1 MSSFLYESRRLIRLA
16 TPVLVAQ
23 VAQTAMTLIDTIMAG
38 QVSATDLAAISVASS
53 FWLPVILLVQGV
65 IMAITPIV
73 AQLNGARKTAEI
85 PHEINQGL
93 WLGLCTIPPAMLML
107 YVSPLLMQFMAVEPL
122 LVAKTQGYLHAM
134 AWGVPAYVCYQILRN
149 YTEGLSHTV
158 PTMFI
163 SFMGLL
169 LNIPLNYVFIYGKFG
184 MPALG
189 GVGCGVASASVFWCM
204 LAAMLCYVRKAAPYE
219 AVRLF
224 QQWDRP
230 NWTRINR
237 IFRLG
242 LPIALALF
250 CEVTLFTVVA
260 LLLAP
265 FGAQTV
271 ASHQVALNFSSLIF
285 MLPLSLGIAVT
296 IRVGH
301 AVGEHQ
307 GDQARLAAL
316 TGLGVGLSLVLFT
329 ASLTIFGRHW
339 IAGQYTSDPAV
350 LQLAAHLM
358 LYAALYQFSD
368 TIQVICSGALRGY
381 KDTKAIFYITMVA
394 YWMLGMPTGIILG
407 LTDWFCPKMGP
418 AGFWIGF
425 IVGLSGAALMLGA
438 RLRLIS
444 RRFAANLG
452 ANQPIQQVT

>member
-1 MSSFLYESRRLIRLA
+1 MSSFLYESRRLIQLA

-23 VAQTAMTLIDTIMAG
+23 VAQTAMTLLDTIMAG

-53 FWLPVILLVQGV
+53 FWLPIILLVQGI

-85 PHEINQGL
+85 PHEINQGF

-107 YVSPLLMQFMAVEPL
+107 YLSPMLMQFMDVDPL
-122 LVAKTQGYLHAM
+122 LVSKTQGYLHAM

-149 YTEGLSHTV
+149 YTEGLSHTI

-204 LAAMLCYVRKAAPYE
+204 LLAMLVYVRKAAPYS
-219 AVRLF
+219 ATRLF
-224 QQWDRP
+224 QCWDRP
-230 NWTRINR
+230 QWSRINR

-265 FGAQTV
+265 LGPQIV

-307 GDQARLAAL
+307 GKQARLAAL
-316 TGLGVGLSLVLFT
+316 TGLGVGLSLVFLT
-329 ASLTIFGRHW
+329 AAVTVFGRHW
-339 IAGQYTSDPAV
+339 ITAQYTSDPLV
-350 LQLAAHLM
+350 QMMAAHLM
-358 LYAALYQFSD
+358 QLAALYQVPD

-381 KDTKAIFYITMVA
+381 KDTKFIFYITMVA
-394 YWMLGMPTGIILG
+394 YWVLGMPTGIILG
-407 LTDWFCPKMGP
+407 LTDLICPKMGP
-418 AGFWIGF
+418 VGFWIGF
-425 IVGLSGAALMLGA
+425 IVGLSGAAIMLGF
-438 RLRLIS
+438 RLGLIS
-444 RRFAANLG
+444 SRFAANSGLP
-452 ANQPIQQVT
+452 ATI